1 MKPMDETKEIAA
13 ITAWLAEHLGAQRFR
28 HSLAVADAAVRM
40 GTARGLDEDRLR
52 LAGLVHDMA
61 KGMDNPDLIRIAEE
75 QDLISDEAE
84 RMIPDLLHAP
94 VAALMA
100 RSEFGIRDEQV
111 LAGVAHHTLG
121 RPGMSDFEKVI
132 FLADMVEPGRSY
144 PGREE
149 LAALAAADL
158 DAAMLTGL
166 DSTIRYCLER
176 RRVLHPQTV
185 HTRNYFL
192 NIVKN
197 RP

>member
-1 MKPMDETKEIAA
+1 MPETKEIEA
-13 ITAWLAEHLGAQRFR
+13 IIAWLEERLGAERFR
-28 HSLAVADAAVRM
+28 HSLAVADTAVRM
-40 GTARGLDEDRLR
+40 GVARGLNEDRLR

-61 KGMDNPDLIRIAEE
+61 KGMEGADLIRAAEG
-75 QDLISDEAE
+75 QDLVSDEAE
-84 RMIPDLLHAP
+84 RVIPDLLHAP

-100 RSEFGIRDEQV
+100 RSEFGIRDELV

-132 FLADMVEPGRSY
+132 FLADMVEPGRRY

-149 LAALAAADL
+149 LAALAESDL
-158 DAAMLTGL
+158 DAAMLMGL

-176 RRVLHPQTV
+176 RRILHPQTV

-192 NIVKN
+192 KIMQN
-197 RP
+197 RQ